1 MKNSLVERFQQLAG
15 INTLLVEFEDGQPQ
29 NDQEKA
35 QQLLHNAQ
43 EALQSILT
51 VANKWYRDW
60 TNEGIAPGG
69 GNDQEGEKIVNDSSW
84 QEVSTTLSGEALFL
98 YFVYWASRNK
108 NVIHA
113 DFGEDGDVNRFL
125 DDYIEQLAELDDKF
139 NSIDIS
145 KNDKYSFS
153 SNNFLACSGSIPA
166 YFFSKFLVT

>member
-125 DDYIEQLAELDDKF
+125 DDYIEQLAELDVNYQLFPGD
-139 NSIDIS
+139 
-145 KNDKYSFS
+145 
-153 SNNFLACSGSIPA
+153 
-166 YFFSKFLVT
+166 